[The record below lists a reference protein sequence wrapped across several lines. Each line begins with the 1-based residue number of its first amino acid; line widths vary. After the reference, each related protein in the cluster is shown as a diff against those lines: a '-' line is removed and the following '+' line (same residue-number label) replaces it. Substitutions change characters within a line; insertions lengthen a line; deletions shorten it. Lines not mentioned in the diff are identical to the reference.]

1 MILYGITGHMS
12 TALCKLLGGG
22 GRCHNLKNSEE
33 ASKDTEESPAGCAG
47 EGKQSKGNWE
57 KRKEQVKDN

>member
-47 EGKQSKGNWE
+47 EGKQSKGN
-57 KRKEQVKDN
+57 